1 MIMNNKFITMK
12 KIFIATILLS
22 SALFLFGCSNDPAVK
37 KSSTGIC
44 HQKGTNFYNNTK
56 NFTAYN
62 SIDDCLAS
70 GGRLPKK

>member
-1 MIMNNKFITMK
+1 MK
-12 KIFIATILLS
+12 KIFLLS
-22 SALFLFGCSNDPAVK
+22 LFSLSVLIFSGCSSNSEPAVK

-44 HQKGTNFYNNTK
+44 HEKETNFYNNTK

-62 SIDDCLAS
+62 SIDDCLKS